1 VLIGARPLHPYRPLD
16 RFRQQRRVR
25 RRFLMPVAAVAAGAF
40 DVDAST
46 DTLERT
52 FAAANCIAKSA
63 TYDLQ
68 SCALSLKAYAYQCI
82 TVSTWF
88 WVSTR

>member
-1 VLIGARPLHPYRPLD
+1 LHPYRPLD

-25 RRFLMPVAAVAAGAF
+25 RRLLMPVAAGAF

-46 DTLERT
+46 DALERT

-63 TYDLQ
+63 TYDFQ
-68 SCALSLKAYAYQCI
+68 SCALSLKAYVHQWI
-82 TVSTWF
+82 SVSI
-88 WVSTR
+88 